1 MNKFLW
7 DDVVKNEY
15 PRINKDMETDILIIG
30 AGMTGIS
37 TAFYLK
43 SSKKKI
49 TIVDQNKVGYG
60 VTRGTTGKITYLQD
74 NIYQRIEKIFD
85 FETAKNYYLS
95 QKEAISL
102 IKENVENYKIDCDF
116 TRNSSYIYINNDKN
130 SKKIYKEK

>member
-43 SSKKKI
+43 SSKKI
-49 TIVDQNKVGYG
+49 
-60 VTRGTTGKITYLQD
+60 
-74 NIYQRIEKIFD
+74 
-85 FETAKNYYLS
+85 
-95 QKEAISL
+95 
-102 IKENVENYKIDCDF
+102 
-116 TRNSSYIYINNDKN
+116 IYINGL
-130 SKKIYKEK
+130 KKYLILKLPKIIIFLRKRLFLL